1 MNKEQIEK
9 VKMLSKM
16 MDDEIKEIARKEK
29 VNDKWR
35 ETHLRKDGYYY
46 PPEIITY
53 AKLKRIMLMLRQ
65 ETIKLEKLL

>member
-1 MNKEQIEK
+1 MKKEQIEK

-16 MDDEIKEIARKEK
+16 MVDEMNDIARKEK
-29 VNDKWR
+29 INDKWR

-53 AKLKRIMLMLRQ
+53 ANLKRIMLMLRQ
-65 ETIKLEKLL
+65 ETIKLEKAL